1 MNYVLRKTI
10 IHDYRWII
18 MLIPDAIVHGF
29 WVEYSLILGLYGYWF
44 YVQLFTD
51 SMCNYS
57 GRIVVI
63 L

>member
-29 WVEYSLILGLYGYWF
+29 WVEYSLILGLYGY
-44 YVQLFTD
+44 
-51 SMCNYS
+51 
-57 GRIVVI
+57 
-63 L
+63 